1 MTDSP
6 LRLVKPGDEPEQK
19 KEPKTLTEAAELG
32 ERELLVMMRDTI
44 GARIDAGPPPHTLAP
59 LMRQLREIDKEI
71 RSLDARAEHEAK
83 SSGANEP
90 ISDKFD
96 VTAI

>member
-6 LRLVKPGDEPEQK
+6 LRLVTAADKP
-19 KEPKTLTEAAELG
+19 EPKKKPDTLSEAAEQG
-32 ERELLVMMRDTI
+32 ERDLLVMMRDTI
-44 GARIDAGPPPHTLAP
+44 ANRIDAGPPPHTLAP

-90 ISDKFD
+90 VSDKFD
-96 VTAI
+96 ASAI